1 MADVTDGE
9 APAAVVEV
17 EFVLRDDSYPFTFAT
32 ADGACRFELAE
43 MVPRPEG
50 RFAEFFDV
58 TGADPDRI
66 ESLAAAHDGV
76 DATLLAEHEDG
87 GLFEFLVAGNCP
99 AFRLAELGGLPREV
113 VGTGGEGRIVAEI
126 PAQYDPAAVVG
137 TFLED
142 HPRAELAAKREAAS
156 ATPPFSDAAFRQ
168 VVHTHLTDRQRE
180 VLRTAFEAGYYDWPR
195 GCTGEDVAE
204 ELGITSAT
212 FSEHVHAAERNLLG
226 ALFERPGSPAPD
238 GA

>member
-1 MADVTDGE
+1 MAHTTTGDGSV
-9 APAAVVEV
+9 PVVEV
-17 EFVLRDDSYPFTFAT
+17 EFVLPDGSYPFTLAT
-32 ADGACRFELAE
+32 RDGVCRFELAE

-66 ESLAAAHDGV
+66 ESLATTHDGV
-76 DATLLAEHEDG
+76 DATLLAERADG

-113 VGTGGEGRIVAEI
+113 VGADGEGRIVAEI
-126 PAQYDPAAVVG
+126 PVRYDPAAVVG
-137 TFLED
+137 TFLEE
-142 HPRAELAAKREAAS
+142 HPGAELATKREAAS
-156 ATPPFSDAAFRQ
+156 ASPPFSGAAFRP
-168 VVHTHLTDRQRE
+168 VLHTHLTDRQRE

-195 GCTGEDVAE
+195 GCTGEDVAA
-204 ELGITSAT
+204 ELGIASAT
-212 FSEHVHAAERNLLG
+212 FSEQIHAAERNLLG
-226 ALFERPGSPAPD
+226 ALFERAGSSSPD